1 MPNADSHAQL
11 TENKT
16 TTAKI
21 NVTIN
26 ALLHLPDT
34 FMQSHLHCI
43 LFTYISLYL
52 PVFAFSGN

>member
-1 MPNADSHAQL
+1 MLNADSHAQL

-16 TTAKI
+16 TAKF

-34 FMQSHLHCI
+34 FIQSHLHCI
-43 LFTYISLYL
+43 QFTYISLYL
-52 PVFAFSGN
+52 SVFAFSGN